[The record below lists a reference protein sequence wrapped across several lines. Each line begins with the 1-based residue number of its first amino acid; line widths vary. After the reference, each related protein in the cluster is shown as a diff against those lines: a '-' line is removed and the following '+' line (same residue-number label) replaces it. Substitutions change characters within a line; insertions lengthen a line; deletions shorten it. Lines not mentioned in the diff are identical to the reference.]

1 MGRIRNPLVSLIV
14 GALLLACAVPA
25 SPWGKSSPRWPPS
38 PRVETPS
45 PTGAPSRAATEAS
58 GTPSSFAG
66 LLQVHFI
73 DVGQGD
79 STLII
84 TPDGKAALIDGG
96 EPDSGAA
103 RYLRTVGVEKLDLVV
118 NTHPHSDHVGGL
130 IEVLQTI
137 PVASVAAGGQESTSS
152 LYEKF
157 LDAVDASK
165 ARYVEVQRGQTLSLG
180 KLELKVLSPPD
191 SSSTGDLNSTSV
203 VLRLVYGKTA
213 FLFMGDAD
221 KQAEK
226 AILDAGLD
234 VQANVL
240 KVGHHASRDGSS
252 PEFLARVRPE
262 MAIYFAGKGNPFG
275 HPHAETLA
283 ALRAVKAVIYGT
295 DTAGTIVVT
304 ADGNGY
310 TVRGGQ

>member
-1 MGRIRNPLVSLIV
+1 M
-14 GALLLACAVPA
+14 
-25 SPWGKSSPRWPPS
+25 
-38 PRVETPS
+38 
-45 PTGAPSRAATEAS
+45 
-58 GTPSSFAG
+58 
-66 LLQVHFI
+66 
-73 DVGQGD
+73 
-79 STLII
+79 
-84 TPDGKAALIDGG
+84 
-96 EPDSGAA
+96 
-103 RYLRTVGVEKLDLVV
+103 DLVV

-137 PVASVAAGGQESTSS
+137 PVARVAAGGQESTSS
-152 LYEKF
+152 LYEK
-157 LDAVDASK
+157 LLEAVDASK

-191 SSSTGDLNSTSV
+191 SSSTGDLNGASV

-310 TVRGGQ
+310 TVRGRQ